1 MVDLTN
7 CVSWL
12 RFNNSPT
19 DDFVTKNNWTVY
31 GNPTISTDNAING
44 NALQLDGHS
53 GLKCTIKLGGK
64 DFTIDG
70 WFFVDNSTPK
80 WGRIIN
86 IFSQSTGYPM
96 LILEKSQESPD
107 KINLWENNNVGM
119 TSYNGHGKVSS
130 VSCVGSRVHF
140 RIYYSYSD
148 GSLELYING
157 SSVAY
162 IKANKYPEQDF
173 DIYVGT
179 GSQGLNEDLGIIGS
193 LDELYICEKRPD
205 LATAYTIPTAD
216 YYNSAGITL
225 KCDTDLKIDNS
236 NAPRWIYKNYGTAD
250 LLTVAGTTVTN
261 LPADKSKT
269 GSAFYQ
275 PTRAKCFDIPATKE
289 IWIRCDINVVANVS
303 SSRIRIY
310 NEDSNGKSC
319 GWSTNG
325 NGITQPYLYWI
336 NNTNYD
342 GGYRLARNDEGDTFQ
357 PFLLHMKSGVT
368 DGFLEFYLWSKTNST
383 YRSFTGNVNN
393 GNDFDNVYIQ
403 MDGSNIYVSNL
414 IISNE
419 PLEISDDVYNY
430 VNFNLD
436 TLRIITGGEVYFI
449 CDTLRNVVN
458 PVNLQADTRR
468 DIVRSEIVNVDTSR
482 NVIKPLQSDCDT
494 CRNVIRSEN
503 FLVDTLRKLPH
514 TFKVFPVDSSTV
526 AIDTSDVSPGLQ
538 SFSVAVAA
546 QQLTDTVSF
555 SGNIP
560 VAILEQIKGKYLDYN
575 FNVRIERL
583 KSQGIIYSAVCCSDI
598 DELLYTKIRYKIPNE
613 DCYTRIYDNDSET
626 WQKNFR
632 LGTSTKTE
640 FKGKAIGGKI
650 SSANIHAQTI
660 AAVLGKQPALFFD
673 DFISTADP
681 EPQGGTYQDAIDN
694 IFGWTSRI
702 PHKLINVFIRAD
714 NFFVVQ
720 RGFEP
725 NVIDLSDTKHTLPI
739 YNYELVRTS
748 FGGEPN
754 DKTIVT
760 EKRFYNTSY
769 YGDLIESDDDDD
781 EPQEDQPS
789 EGNKKSPDGL
799 VESTTI
805 IEGNVTTT
813 TTYTYDND
821 GQVIKCTTTISSPDG
836 TSKTETSY
844 DYKVT
849 DGGRKVLEKEVVKE
863 YEGGELVDTRITAHN
878 YLEQGQTHTVSFSD
892 DGSYLGGN
900 VGANRGDDRRSTL
913 DYHFYTYENGKKH
926 WHTGYKFTPSISTES
941 KTIRGVSMI
950 DSSFPVHGDD
960 KLAEITAAVNWLNR
974 KVKETVS
981 MTIYDYPH
989 FIDFTDRIIFN
1000 GNTYFLESNK
1010 AVTNDRIINQQNVSF
1025 SRWYGA

>member
-19 DDFVTKNNWTVY
+19 DDFFTQNNWTVS
-31 GNPTISTDNAING
+31 GNPTIGTDNAING
-44 NALQLDGHS
+44 NALQLDGNS
-53 GLKCTIKLGGK
+53 FLKLSSLELGGQ
-64 DFTIDG
+64 DFTVDG
-70 WFFVDNSTPK
+70 WLSVSYVD
-80 WGRIIN
+80 ICYVIN
-86 IFSQSTGYPM
+86 IKKTDDDSKSLAIGISDNMLPCNLYFSFAG
-96 LILEKSQESPD
+96 
-107 KINLWENNNVGM
+107 G
-119 TSYNGHGKVSS
+119 VSS
-130 VSCVGSRVHF
+130 VELGEGTSIFLNSRTHF
-140 RIYYSYSD
+140 RLIYRHSQKSFEAYVD
-148 GSLELYING
+148 GVFIGSATFGFTYPRGNYIVQVG
-157 SSVAY
+157 A
-162 IKANKYPEQDF
+162 EDF
-173 DIYVGT
+173 T
-179 GSQGLNEDLGIIGS
+179 GSIDEFMIFDGVALGDS
-193 LDELYICEKRPD
+193 
-205 LATAYTIPTAD
+205 ATNFTPPTAA
-216 YYNSAGITL
+216 YYNSFNTSFL
-225 KCDTDLKIDNS
+225 VDTKRIVVQNKQT
-236 NAPRWIYKNYGTAD
+236 RWIYKNYGTAD

-275 PTRAKCFDIPATKE
+275 TNRAKCFDIPSTKE
-289 IWIRCDINVVANVS
+289 IWIRCDINVVANVT

-310 NEDSNGKSC
+310 NDPDQSIFN
-319 GWSTNG
+319 GWSTYDKN
-325 NGITQPYLYWI
+325 ITKNYFYWI
-336 NNTNYD
+336 NGTSYD
-342 GGYRLARNDEGDTFQ
+342 GGYRISRNDEGYGKQ

-368 DGFLEFYLWSKTNST
+368 DGFLEFYFHSKSNKT

-436 TLRIITGGEVYFI
+436 TLRIITGGEVYFL

-468 DIVRSEIVNVDTSR
+468 DIVRSEIVNVDTAR
-482 NVIKPLQSDCDT
+482 NVIKSLQADCDT

-514 TFKVFPVDSSTV
+514 TFNIFPVDSSTV
-526 AIDTSDVSPGLQ
+526 VIDTSDVSPGLQ

-555 SGNIP
+555 SGIIP
-560 VAILEQIKGKYLDYN
+560 VAILDQIKGKYLDYN

-702 PHKLINVFIRAD
+702 PHKMINVFIRAD
-714 NFFVVQ
+714 KFFVVQ

-789 EGNKKSPDGL
+789 EGNQKSPDGL

-805 IEGNVTTT
+805 TEGNVTTT

-836 TSKTETSY
+836 TSRTETSY
-844 DYKVT
+844 NYKIT
-849 DGGRKVLEKEVVKE
+849 DGGRKVLEKEIVKE
-863 YEGGELVDTRITAHN
+863 YEGGELIDTRITAHN

-913 DYHFYTYENGKKH
+913 DYHFYTYDENGKKH

-960 KLAEITAAVNWLNR
+960 KLAEITADINWLNR